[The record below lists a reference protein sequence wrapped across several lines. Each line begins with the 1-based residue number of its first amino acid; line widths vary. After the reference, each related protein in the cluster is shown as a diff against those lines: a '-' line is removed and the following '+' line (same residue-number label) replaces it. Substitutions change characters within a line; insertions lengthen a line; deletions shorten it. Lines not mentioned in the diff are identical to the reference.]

1 MSEKSSNFAAAN
13 VWAFNNRTKVKKF
26 GYRIVLTA
34 AVMLLSVFVARAEQ
48 LPYTC
53 DIGAQGGIGY
63 YIGDAQ
69 HHLFLYLREV
79 YGGQFRYKFNN
90 RWALQVKGQYQKLD
104 FKVDNPLSSLHGSE
118 LKNDMVNV
126 DVVGEFNF
134 FRYGER
140 TLDTRIKP
148 ITPYI
153 FLGLG
158 FALSQDY
165 DDPYALFSMYLPLG
179 LGMKWRFAP
188 RWQLIVT
195 WQHNIYFGDRLE
207 NQDDLGNTYDMNGTN
222 IFNNDLTGQL
232 TAGIVFEFA
241 QKKGDCKHCSWH

>member
-1 MSEKSSNFAAAN
+1 M
-13 VWAFNNRTKVKKF
+13 RTRNLVKMNAKRAIRLIL
-26 GYRIVLTA
+26 GVVATI
-34 AVMLLSVFVARAEQ
+34 LLSLTNAAAEQ

-53 DIGAQGGIGY
+53 DIGVQGGIGY

-69 HHLFLYLREV
+69 HHLFLYPREV

-90 RWALQVKGQYQKLD
+90 RWAIQVKGQYQKID
-104 FKVDNPLSSLHGSE
+104 FKVKDPAGIAADQRLM
-118 LKNDMVNV
+118 NDMVNI
-126 DVVGEFNF
+126 DAVGEFNF

-158 FALSQDY
+158 FALSNDY
-165 DDPYALFSMYLPLG
+165 NQPYGSFSMYLPLG

-188 RWQLIVT
+188 RWQMIVT
-195 WQHNIYFGDRLE
+195 WQHNLYFGDRLE
-207 NQDDLGNTYDMNGTN
+207 NVDEYGNTYNMNGTN
-222 IFNNDLTGQL
+222 FFNNDLTGQL

-241 QKKGDCKHCSWH
+241 QQKGNCKKCSWN